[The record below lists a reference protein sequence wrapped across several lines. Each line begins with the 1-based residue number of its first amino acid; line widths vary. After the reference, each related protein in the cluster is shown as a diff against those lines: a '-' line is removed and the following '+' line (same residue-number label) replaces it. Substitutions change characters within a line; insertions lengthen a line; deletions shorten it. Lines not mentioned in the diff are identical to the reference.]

1 MSDKKEQLLHMLEES
16 AGEVSGPVLAQ
27 RLGVS
32 ERTVRNYICRINEAG
47 IFQIQAGRNGYRLV
61 QKPSSVPAP
70 AHNELQERTY
80 HVLSELLSKSEG
92 VSAFDAA
99 EELNVSESTIMNQV
113 IPEIRGLVKEFN
125 LRIESKNYFYHLS
138 GLERDKRRL
147 IGHLVSN
154 NSYGFFSSSETL
166 QKLFPDFD
174 VKEVLHGL
182 YNITQQSGLFLNN
195 YALNNLLIHLMVI
208 LLRLKSK
215 DTLPAADSSEALS
228 TFLDEFAQKD
238 EILKAADQISLYFT
252 ENYGITI
259 PEEDFRQIVLLIAL
273 SIDHGQSDLE
283 QVMEKEFTDSISE
296 LLKKLQVRYDTP
308 EFSKEFALQFSLHMY
323 QARQRCAYRISYPNP
338 IGAQIKKDY
347 ALVYDMAVYF
357 AHQFSLMYDADLS
370 EDEIAFIAFHIGA
383 YLENN
388 HKSSSGIS
396 CIIVAENYH
405 TFSAR
410 MVSMIRSIYN
420 SEISSLNVYPLDRYL
435 LLKPDC
441 QLLIT
446 TIRIPVS
453 HPHQILVDP
462 ILTKQNIIDI
472 WAELQKIQDEKKKGE
487 SIQFLRSLLHPSLF
501 FRNIPF
507 HDKQECI
514 EFLGRKCEEEG
525 YINSAFIQDVL
536 LRESVSS
543 TAFTDCLA
551 VPHTI
556 SQNADRSFIC
566 VVHDDNPIPW
576 GKKNVNFVLMIGITA
591 EDMKYFKNSFEI
603 IIDRFYSTESS
614 EMLLKTDDFEEFIS
628 KLTEEDR

>member
-1 MSDKKEQLLHMLEES
+1 MTDKKENLLHLLAEAS
-16 AGEVSGPVLAQ
+16 GAVSGPALAQ

-32 ERTVRNYICRINEAG
+32 ERSIRNYIRLINNDG
-47 IFQIQAGRNGYRLV
+47 IYQIRADRNGYRLV
-61 QKPSSVPAP
+61 QKPSSVQSCD
-70 AHNELQERTY
+70 HNELKERTY

-99 EELNVSESTIMNQV
+99 DELSVSESTIMNQV
-113 IPEIRGLVKEFN
+113 IPEIRSIVKDFN
-125 LRIESKNYFYHLS
+125 IRIESKNYVYHLS
-138 GLERDKRRL
+138 GSERDKRKL

-166 QKLFPDFD
+166 QKLFPEFD
-174 VKEVLHGL
+174 VKDVLHGL

-195 YALNNLLIHLMVI
+195 YALNNLLIHMMVI
-208 LLRLKSK
+208 LLRLKSE
-215 DTLPAADSSEALS
+215 DTLPAADPSETLS
-228 TFLDEFAQKD
+228 AFLEEFVQKD
-238 EILKAADQISLYFT
+238 EILKAANQISLYFI
-252 ENYGITI
+252 ENYGVTI
-259 PEEDFRQIVLLIAL
+259 PEEDFRQIVFLIAL
-273 SIDHGQSDLE
+273 SIDHGQSDLK
-283 QVMEKEFTDSISE
+283 QVMEKEFTDSVFE
-296 LLKKLQVRYDTP
+296 LLKKLRARYDTP
-308 EFSKEFALQFSLHMY
+308 EFSKEFAMQFSLHMY
-323 QARQRCAYRISYPNP
+323 QARQRSAYHISYPNP
-338 IGAQIKKDY
+338 IGTQIKKDY

-357 AHQFSLMYDADLS
+357 SHQFSLMYDADLS

-388 HKSSSGIS
+388 HRDLSGIS
-396 CIIVAENYH
+396 CIIVVENYH
-405 TFSAR
+405 SFSAQ
-410 MVSMIRSIYN
+410 MVSTIRSIYN

-435 LLKPDC
+435 LLKPEA

-446 TIRIPVS
+446 TIRMPVS
-453 HPHQILVDP
+453 HPHQLLVDP

-472 WAELQKIQDEKKKGE
+472 WSELQKIQDEKRKGE
-487 SIQFLRSLLHPSLF
+487 SIQFLKSLLHPSLF

-507 HDKQECI
+507 SDKQKCI
-514 EFLGRKCEEEG
+514 EFLGRKCEKEG
-525 YINSAFIQDVL
+525 YINAAFIQDVL

-566 VVHDDNPIPW
+566 VVHDDSPIPW

-603 IIDRFYSTESS
+603 IIDRFYSTESA
-614 EMLLKTDDFEEFIS
+614 EMLLKTDTFEEFVD
-628 KLTEEDR
+628 KLTEEGY

>member
-1 MSDKKEQLLHMLEES
+1 MTDKKENLLHLLAEAS
-16 AGEVSGPVLAQ
+16 GAVSGPALAQ

-32 ERTVRNYICRINEAG
+32 ERSIRNYIRLINNDG
-47 IFQIQAGRNGYRLV
+47 IYQIRADRNGYRLV
-61 QKPSSVPAP
+61 QKPSSVQSCD
-70 AHNELQERTY
+70 HNELKERTY

-99 EELNVSESTIMNQV
+99 DELSVSESTIMNQV
-113 IPEIRGLVKEFN
+113 IPEIRSIVKDFN
-125 LRIESKNYFYHLS
+125 IRIESKNYVYHLS
-138 GLERDKRRL
+138 GSERDKRKL

-166 QKLFPDFD
+166 QKLFPEFD
-174 VKEVLHGL
+174 VKDVLHGL

-208 LLRLKSK
+208 LLRLKSE
-215 DTLPAADSSEALS
+215 DTLPAADPSETLS
-228 TFLDEFAQKD
+228 AFLEEFVQKD
-238 EILKAADQISLYFT
+238 EILKAANQISLYFI
-252 ENYGITI
+252 ENYGVTI
-259 PEEDFRQIVLLIAL
+259 PEEDFRQIVFLIAL
-273 SIDHGQSDLE
+273 SIDHGQSDLK
-283 QVMEKEFTDSISE
+283 QVMEKEFTDSVFE
-296 LLKKLQVRYDTP
+296 LLKKLRARYDTP
-308 EFSKEFALQFSLHMY
+308 EFSKEFAMQFSLHMY
-323 QARQRCAYRISYPNP
+323 QARQRSAYHISYPNP
-338 IGAQIKKDY
+338 IGTQIKKDY

-357 AHQFSLMYDADLS
+357 SHQFSLMYDADLS

-388 HKSSSGIS
+388 HRDLSGIS
-396 CIIVAENYH
+396 CIIVVENYH
-405 TFSAR
+405 SFSAQ
-410 MVSMIRSIYN
+410 MVSTIRSIYN

-435 LLKPDC
+435 LLKPEA

-446 TIRIPVS
+446 TIRMPVS
-453 HPHQILVDP
+453 HPHQLLVDP

-472 WAELQKIQDEKKKGE
+472 WSELQKIQDEKRKGE
-487 SIQFLRSLLHPSLF
+487 SIQFLKSLLHPSLF

-507 HDKQECI
+507 SDKQKCI
-514 EFLGRKCEEEG
+514 EFLGRKCEKEG
-525 YINSAFIQDVL
+525 YINAAFIQDVL

-566 VVHDDNPIPW
+566 VVHDDSPIPW

-603 IIDRFYSTESS
+603 IIDRFYSTESA
-614 EMLLKTDDFEEFIS
+614 EMLLKTDTFEEFVD
-628 KLTEEDR
+628 KLTEEGY

>member
-1 MSDKKEQLLHMLEES
+1 MADKKENLLHLLAEAS
-16 AGEVSGPVLAQ
+16 GAVSGPALAQ

-32 ERTVRNYICRINEAG
+32 ERSIRNYIRLINNDG
-47 IFQIQAGRNGYRLV
+47 IYQIRADRNGYRLV
-61 QKPSSVPAP
+61 QKPSSVQSSD
-70 AHNELQERTY
+70 HNELQERTY

-99 EELNVSESTIMNQV
+99 DELSVSESTIMNQV
-113 IPEIRGLVKEFN
+113 IPEIRSIVKDFN
-125 LRIESKNYFYHLS
+125 IRIESKNYVYHLS
-138 GLERDKRRL
+138 GSERDKRKL

-166 QKLFPDFD
+166 QKLFPEFD
-174 VKEVLHGL
+174 VKDVLHGL

-208 LLRLKSK
+208 LLRLKSE
-215 DTLPAADSSEALS
+215 DTLPAADPSETLS
-228 TFLDEFAQKD
+228 AFLEEFVQKD
-238 EILKAADQISLYFT
+238 EILKAANQISLYFI
-252 ENYGITI
+252 ENYGVTI
-259 PEEDFRQIVLLIAL
+259 PEEDFRQIVFLIAL
-273 SIDHGQSDLE
+273 SIDHGQSDLK
-283 QVMEKEFTDSISE
+283 QVMEKEFTDSVFD
-296 LLKKLQVRYDTP
+296 LLKKLRARYDTP
-308 EFSKEFALQFSLHMY
+308 EFSKEFAMQFSLHMY
-323 QARQRCAYRISYPNP
+323 QARQRSAYHISYPNP
-338 IGAQIKKDY
+338 IGTQIKKDY

-357 AHQFSLMYDADLS
+357 SHQFSLMYDADLS

-388 HKSSSGIS
+388 HRDLSGIS
-396 CIIVAENYH
+396 CIIVVENYH
-405 TFSAR
+405 SFSAQ
-410 MVSMIRSIYN
+410 MVSTIRSIYN

-435 LLKPDC
+435 FLKPEA

-453 HPHQILVDP
+453 HPHQLLVDP

-472 WAELQKIQDEKKKGE
+472 WSELQKIQDEKRKGE
-487 SIQFLRSLLHPSLF
+487 SIQFLKSLLHPSLF

-507 HDKQECI
+507 CNKQECI

-525 YINSAFIQDVL
+525 YINAAFIQDVL

-566 VVHDDNPIPW
+566 VVHDDSPIPW

-603 IIDRFYSTESS
+603 IIDRFYSTESA
-614 EMLLKTDDFEEFIS
+614 EMLLKTDTFEEFVG
-628 KLTEEDR
+628 KLTEEGY

>member
-1 MSDKKEQLLHMLEES
+1 MTDKKENLLHLLAEAS
-16 AGEVSGPVLAQ
+16 GAVSGPALAQ

-32 ERTVRNYICRINEAG
+32 ERSIRNYIRLINNDG
-47 IFQIQAGRNGYRLV
+47 IYQIRADRNGYRLV
-61 QKPSSVPAP
+61 QKPSSVQSSD
-70 AHNELQERTY
+70 HNELQERTY

-99 EELNVSESTIMNQV
+99 DELSVSESTIMNQV
-113 IPEIRGLVKEFN
+113 IPEIRSIVKDFN
-125 LRIESKNYFYHLS
+125 IRIESKNYVYHLS
-138 GLERDKRRL
+138 GSERDKRKL

-166 QKLFPDFD
+166 QKLFPEFD
-174 VKEVLHGL
+174 VKDVLHGL

-208 LLRLKSK
+208 LLRLKSE
-215 DTLPAADSSEALS
+215 DTLPAADPSETLS
-228 TFLDEFAQKD
+228 AFLEEFVQKD
-238 EILKAADQISLYFT
+238 EILKAANQISLYFI
-252 ENYGITI
+252 ENYGVTI
-259 PEEDFRQIVLLIAL
+259 PEEDFRQIVFLIAL
-273 SIDHGQSDLE
+273 SIDHGQSDLK
-283 QVMEKEFTDSISE
+283 QVMEKEFTDSVFD
-296 LLKKLQVRYDTP
+296 LLKKLRARYDTP
-308 EFSKEFALQFSLHMY
+308 EFSKEFAMQFSLHMY
-323 QARQRCAYRISYPNP
+323 QARQRSAYHISYPNP
-338 IGAQIKKDY
+338 IGTQIKKDY

-357 AHQFSLMYDADLS
+357 SHQFSLMYDADLS

-388 HKSSSGIS
+388 HRDLSGIS
-396 CIIVAENYH
+396 CIIVVENYH
-405 TFSAR
+405 SFSAQ
-410 MVSMIRSIYN
+410 MVSTIRSIYN

-435 LLKPDC
+435 FLKPEA

-453 HPHQILVDP
+453 HPHQLLVDP

-472 WAELQKIQDEKKKGE
+472 WSELQKIQDEKRKGE
-487 SIQFLRSLLHPSLF
+487 SIQFLKSLLHPSLF

-507 HDKQECI
+507 CNKQECI

-525 YINSAFIQDVL
+525 YINAAFIQDVL

-566 VVHDDNPIPW
+566 VVHDDSPIPW

-603 IIDRFYSTESS
+603 IIDRFYSTESA
-614 EMLLKTDDFEEFIS
+614 EMLLKTDTFEEFVG
-628 KLTEEDR
+628 KLTEEGY